1 MAKSSGLEV
10 LGVSRDLVE
19 PCFFASVFLPLGVPT
34 GAGVDRP
41 LAKGVLVWDGKAI
54 SVVASSSSWPTSSSS
69 LSSTALLTMDDLDED
84 TGRSDRRATLLDR
97 DDCRDLVSWGHKNQ
111 TVVQIDKNDTETEL
125 KLLDER
131 HALLKTMEIDW

>member
-1 MAKSSGLEV
+1 
-10 LGVSRDLVE
+10 
-19 PCFFASVFLPLGVPT
+19 
-34 GAGVDRP
+34 
-41 LAKGVLVWDGKAI
+41 
-54 SVVASSSSWPTSSSS
+54 
-69 LSSTALLTMDDLDED
+69 MDDLDED